1 MPDSQQ
7 NEITS
12 ELIITKILLEG
23 SLPALS
29 CGGSRN
35 AGEPY
40 WTFLQRRVDPPIIE
54 TRYILRSFR
63 GEGEGERGE
72 KVPVPPEVATM
83 VNEFLSLADQISQHL
98 RPQITEPSAAHW
110 GDPVEKYREHT
121 QQVHI
126 SELDLL
132 SDVIECAYTVQEPRP
147 FTYRVHSSVKDFLD
161 DGGTLLGPHDRPMDQ
176 MEYEDKLERAIAS
189 AEGVDGLCAELP
201 GTIKLAFTTDVG
213 QPTRLERSAA
223 FPGDGQDGEAMGWK
237 VLDPEISVSCR
248 VMDDCPEW
256 VHKNKAAQ
264 VSYSRS
270 FFKALYNAVS
280 TDVTI
285 ELGPRTSAE
294 DFMVDTKC
302 YEQGMF
308 NQAAYQTAREVSSL
322 QEDGVE
328 REDGHSV
335 KAAWVDDPMFRV
347 LSGRPTRDRRYHSQ
361 RLLTYQNSI
370 EEGLETMR
378 RELECDGA
386 RGTAHL
392 EKSTWGTWDS

>member
-1 MPDSQQ
+1 MPNSRQ

-40 WTFLQRRVDPPIIE
+40 WSFLERRVDLPIIE
-54 TRYILRSFR
+54 TRYSLRSFR
-63 GEGEGERGE
+63 GEEKGERGE
-72 KVPVPPEVATM
+72 KVPVPPEVEAV
-83 VNEFLSLADQISQHL
+83 VNEFLSSADHPESSVAQ
-98 RPQITEPSAAHW
+98 W

-147 FTYRVHSSVKDFLD
+147 ITYRVHSTVKDFLD

-176 MEYEDKLERAIAS
+176 MEYEDKLKRAIAS
-189 AEGVDGLCAELP
+189 AKGVDGLCAELP
-201 GTIKLAFTTDVG
+201 GTIKLAFTTNVG

-223 FPGDGQDGEAMGWK
+223 FSGDGQDGEVMGPK
-237 VLDPEISVSCR
+237 VLDPEISVSSR

-256 VHKNKAAQ
+256 VHRNKAAQ
-264 VSYSRS
+264 VSYSQS
-270 FFKALYNAVS
+270 FFKALYNAAS

-308 NQAAYQTAREVSSL
+308 NQAAYQTTREISSL
-322 QEDGVE
+322 QGDGVE
-328 REDGHSV
+328 REDGQALDGHSV

-361 RLLTYQNSI
+361 RSLTYQDSI

-378 RELECDGA
+378 RA
-386 RGTAHL
+386 
-392 EKSTWGTWDS
+392 